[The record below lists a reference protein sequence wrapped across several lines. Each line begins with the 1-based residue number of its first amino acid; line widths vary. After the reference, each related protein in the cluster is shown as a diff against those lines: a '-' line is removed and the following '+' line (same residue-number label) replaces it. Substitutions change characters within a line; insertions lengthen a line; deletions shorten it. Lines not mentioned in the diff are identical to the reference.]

1 MKMIK
6 ENEWDVD
13 DKRAN
18 VKTKKKTDREITTR
32 K

>member
-1 MKMIK
+1 MIK

-18 VKTKKKTDREITTR
+18 VKTKKKNEREITTR

>member
-1 MKMIK
+1 MIK
-6 ENEWDVD
+6 KNEWDVD

-18 VKTKKKTDREITTR
+18 VKTKKKNEREITTR

>member
-1 MKMIK
+1 MKVIK

-18 VKTKKKTDREITTR
+18 VKTKKESERESLP
-32 K
+32 